1 MRQLRDRLRPML
13 GAVSTSQR
21 VVIVVALAVLAGA
34 GFLFSRWLTTPSYAV
49 LYSHLDDA
57 SLSKVIDQL
66 NASKATYKLNGNEVM
81 VPISQVYTDRAKLA
95 AAKIGGQT
103 VPPGYE
109 LFDNQSLTASSFTQQ
124 VNYQRALEGELDK
137 TLNTLAGVRT
147 ASVRLAIPQDAL
159 FAADQKPVTAAVLLD
174 TSASLP
180 ASEVDTVVFIV
191 SSAVQGLD
199 AKNVTVADTSG
210 TVLSAPGAAGAG
222 TTGDAETRQRQ
233 DLEATLTSDVQ
244 RLVSTATGK
253 PGAVVVH
260 AALNFDQRTSQVET
274 YDPKASTPL
283 NQATTTE
290 TLTGNPAGASGIIGV
305 TGGVLQSATSTTTA
319 YSKFDSSTAF
329 GAGHQVTSTTV
340 APGQVQKLSVGIV
353 VDDGTKTHAPA
364 PNVPQLT
371 QLVGAA
377 LGLDP
382 ARGDTISISAVPYPA
397 ASATPKAASAAP
409 GATSMITQ
417 AAGAAVLVIVAVFLL
432 LMAKGRRK
440 GAEEPI
446 GITAVTR
453 RALEPGASG
462 LGGEPRGALGSAS
475 GGLPVLSSARQDV
488 MDMVVRQPEE
498 IAILLRSWLADRKTG
513 Q

>member
-1 MRQLRDRLRPML
+1 MQQLRNRLRPML
-13 GAVSTSQR
+13 GAVSASQR
-21 VVIVVALAVLAGA
+21 VVIVVALAILVGA

-49 LYSHLDDA
+49 LYSNLDDA

-66 NASKATYKLNGNEVM
+66 NANKATYKLNGNQVM
-81 VPISQVYTDRAKLA
+81 VPISQVYTDRARLA
-95 AAKIGGQT
+95 SAKVGGQT

-137 TLNTLAGVRT
+137 TLNALAGVRT

-159 FAADQKPVTAAVLLD
+159 FAADQKPVTAAVLLN

-222 TTGDAETRQRQ
+222 ATGDGQTRQRQ
-233 DLEATLTSDVQ
+233 DLEGSLTSDVQ
-244 RLVSTATGK
+244 RLVSMATGK

-290 TLTGNPAGASGIIGV
+290 TLTGNPAGAAGIIGV
-305 TGGVLQSATSTTTA
+305 AGGALQSAASTATA
-319 YSKFDSSTAF
+319 YSKFDSSTTF

-353 VDDGTKTHAPA
+353 VDDGTKTHAAA
-364 PNVPQLT
+364 PNMPQLT
-371 QLVGAA
+371 QLVSAA

-397 ASATPKAASAAP
+397 ASATPKATSAP

-417 AAGAAVLVIVAVFLL
+417 VAGAAVLVIVALFLL

-440 GAEEPI
+440 GGGEPM

-453 RALEPGASG
+453 RVLAPGASG
-462 LGGEPRGALGSAS
+462 SGESRGALGSAS
-475 GGLPVLSSARQDV
+475 GGLPVLASARQDV

>member
-13 GAVSTSQR
+13 AAVSASQR
-21 VVIVVALAVLAGA
+21 VVILVALAILVGA
-34 GFLFSRWLTTPSYAV
+34 GFLFSRWLTTPPYAV
-49 LYSHLDDA
+49 LYSNLDDA

-66 NASKATYKLNGNEVM
+66 NADKATYKLNGNQVM

-95 AAKIGGQT
+95 SAKVGGQT

-137 TLNTLAGVRT
+137 TLNTLASVRT

-222 TTGDAETRQRQ
+222 ATGDAQTRQRQ
-233 DLEATLTSDVQ
+233 DLEASLTSDVQ
-244 RLVSTATGK
+244 RLVGTATGK

-274 YDPKASTPL
+274 
-283 NQATTTE
+283 TTTE

-353 VDDGTKTHAPA
+353 VDDGTKTHAPG

-371 QLVGAA
+371 QLVTAA

-397 ASATPKAASAAP
+397 ASATPKAASATP

-440 GAEEPI
+440 GAGELM
-446 GITAVTR
+446 GITAVAR
-453 RALEPGASG
+453 RTLEPGASG
-462 LGGEPRGALGSAS
+462 LGGESRGALGSAS
-475 GGLPVLSSARQDV
+475 GGLPVLASARQDV